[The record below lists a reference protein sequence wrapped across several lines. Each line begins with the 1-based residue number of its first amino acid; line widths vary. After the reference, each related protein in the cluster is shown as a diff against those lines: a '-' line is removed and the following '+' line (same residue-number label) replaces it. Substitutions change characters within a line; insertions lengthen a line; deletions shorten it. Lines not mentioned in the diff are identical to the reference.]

1 MKQKKLLRDYIR
13 LLRPR
18 QWTKNLAVFAAIT
31 FTGQLF
37 NLPLLVNVFYGF
49 LIFCGISSAIYI
61 INDIFDIEKDKL
73 HPFKKYRPLA
83 HGDIS
88 VRSAWILSISLVILS
103 LIGSYF
109 VGKGFFYFVPGFFV
123 ITLCYLL
130 LQLSYT
136 TVFKHLM
143 ILDILALAAGYIL
156 RVYAGEV
163 VSGFHISAW
172 LLLTTISLSLFLVV
186 GKRKSELTLLSS
198 YPSSQVIATRKTLSH
213 YSENLLDVYASIFAT
228 STFITYALFT
238 FLEVPQGAPFAI
250 DIINPLTGLQLRKWL
265 MITIIPV
272 VYGLMR
278 YLQDIY
284 EKHEGESPERVIFS
298 DKQLLSA
305 LIIWAIL
312 VILIIYS

>member
-1 MKQKKLLRDYIR
+1 MKQRKLIRDYLR

-18 QWTKNLAVFAAIT
+18 QWTKNLAVYAAIL

-37 NLPLLVNVFYGF
+37 YFPLFEKVSYGF
-49 LIFCGISSAIYI
+49 LIFCAISSAIYI
-61 INDIFDIEKDKL
+61 INDIFDIQKDKL

-88 VRSAWILSISLVILS
+88 KKSAIILAISLASIS
-103 LIGSYF
+103 LIGSYLIAPP
-109 VGKGFFYFVPGFFV
+109 FFI
-123 ITLCYLL
+123 ITLSYLI

-143 ILDILALAAGYIL
+143 ILDILALAGGYIL

-163 VSGFHISAW
+163 VSGAHISAW
-172 LLLTTISLSLFLVV
+172 LLLTTISLSLFLVI
-186 GKRKSELTLLSS
+186 GKRKSELTLLRSHVGA
-198 YPSSQVIATRKTLSH
+198 QVAATRKTLSH
-213 YSENLLDVYASIFAT
+213 YSEDLLNVYASIFAT
-228 STFITYALFT
+228 STFISYALFT
-238 FLEVPQGAPFAI
+238 FLETPQGP
-250 DIINPLTGLQLRKWL
+250 PLAGFLFPHAFSIFIQKKWL

-312 VILIIYS
+312 VIVIIYS

>member
-1 MKQKKLLRDYIR
+1 MIRIKLFRDYLR

-18 QWTKNLAVFAAIT
+18 QWTKNLAIFAAIT
-31 FTGQLF
+31 FSGQLF
-37 NLPLLVNVFYGF
+37 NFFLFEKVVQGF
-49 LIFCGISSAIYI
+49 FIFCGLSSAIYI
-61 INDIFDIEKDKL
+61 INDIFDVKKDRL
-73 HPFKKYRPLA
+73 HPFKKFRPLA
-83 HGDIS
+83 NGDIP
-88 VRSAWILSISLVILS
+88 VAHAGVLAFFLALSS
-103 LIGSYF
+103 LIGSYM
-109 VGKGFFYFVPGFFV
+109 VAPAFFV
-123 ITLCYLL
+123 ITLTYMM

-172 LLLTTISLSLFLVV
+172 LLLTTISLSLFLVI

-198 YPSSQVIATRKTLSH
+198 YTSTQVAATRKTLSH
-213 YSENLLDVYASIFAT
+213 YSESLLDVYAAIFAT
-228 STFITYALFT
+228 STFISYALFT
-238 FLEVPQGAPFAI
+238 FLEDPISAPLANELFTI
-250 DIINPLTGLQLRKWL
+250 PLTVFLQKKWL

-284 EKHEGESPERVIFS
+284 EKHEGESPERVLFS
-298 DKQLLSA
+298 DKQLFTA
-305 LIIWAIL
+305 LIIWVVM
-312 VILIIYS
+312 VIAIIYS